1 MLLDNRLMPFSKVR
15 EGLDGLASAKKNG
28 WGWWGGGL

>member
-15 EGLDGLASAKKNG
+15 GGLDGLASATKNG
-28 WGWWGGGL
+28 WGGYGGL